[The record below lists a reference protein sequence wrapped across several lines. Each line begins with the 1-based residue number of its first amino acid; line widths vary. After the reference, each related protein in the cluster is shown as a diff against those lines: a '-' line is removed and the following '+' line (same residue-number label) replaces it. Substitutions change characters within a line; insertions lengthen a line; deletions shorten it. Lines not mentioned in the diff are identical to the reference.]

1 MSLMNFFNR
10 VPRAKITCA
19 IQRYWISR
27 GMTLTPSKQRM
38 PTNGYRGNWLRLISA
53 ILICLLGF
61 SGDAIAQSESKGS
74 SLTDWRGKRI
84 ALEDKFLTD
93 LKRIAHWCDANGK
106 PQLAEITLSLF
117 TDRDPR
123 RQYVFLPTEK
133 SMPILLAGG
142 PQDWLD
148 QVNQAAVDHGSRIFD
163 LAKIAGNENA
173 GSSAYQLLHEV
184 LFYNRDH
191 LITRKILGHKRQEDG
206 WNVAPD
212 SLRFKTANRP
222 HDFVQWS
229 AKSYVRVLTPHFE
242 IESNAEESRIAYLAK
257 ELEQTYLIWR
267 QVFYDYWGSSDAVKR
282 WIDGGGTASRS
293 RRRYRILFFK
303 DRASY
308 LKQLGPLVP
317 GIEVSTGY
325 YDGKAEISFFY
336 DGDKMAEDTWRH
348 ELTHQLFRES
358 GRATNQKA
366 FENQFIWL
374 DEGIATYVESTT
386 KNQHLFGE
394 FYTLGGFDSR
404 RIQYARLRRFLENYY
419 IPSQELSALGR
430 VQLQQRNDLVRI
442 YSESAGLAEFLMNSD
457 RGALQPNLNQFL
469 RSMYQGKV
477 KPGRFQSALGKTF
490 LELDEQ
496 YVDFLKIQPSE
507 IIRFLN
513 RPELKTELSLPG
525 VDLTLKDFEAMGEC
539 VQLSWLDLSGSK
551 LPSDC
556 FFKLEDCNQLSQLFL
571 NGCQLEEGALN
582 GISSLD
588 SVSEIDLSGSSI
600 SDRDLPALTKPFQ
613 LKSLNLTRTRVTED
627 GIKHLKTQ
635 LPNLIIIQ

>member
-1 MSLMNFFNR
+1 
-10 VPRAKITCA
+10 
-19 IQRYWISR
+19 
-27 GMTLTPSKQRM
+27 MTLMPSKKRM
-38 PTNGYRGNWLRLISA
+38 PPNWYRANWLRLILA
-53 ILICLLGF
+53 ILVCLLGI
-61 SGDAIAQSESKGS
+61 SGDTAAQAPPKGS
-74 SLTDWRGKRI
+74 SSTDWRSERI
-84 ALEDKFLTD
+84 ALEDEFLAD
-93 LKRIAHWCDANGK
+93 LKRIAQWCDANGK
-106 PQLAEITLSLF
+106 PELAQTTLSLF

-123 RQYVFLPTEK
+123 RQYIFLPSEK
-133 SMPILLAGG
+133 SMPILSTGG
-142 PQDWLD
+142 SQEWLD
-148 QVNQAAVDHGSRIFD
+148 QINQASVDHGSRIFD
-163 LAKIAGNENA
+163 LAKNAGDKNA
-173 GSSAYQLLHEV
+173 GSYAYQLLNEV
-184 LFYNRDH
+184 LFYDRDH
-191 LITRKILGHKRQEDG
+191 LITRKILGHKRQKDG

-212 SLRFKTANRP
+212 SLRFKSATRP
-222 HDFVQWS
+222 HDFVQWP
-229 AKSYVRVLTPHFE
+229 ARSYVRVLTPHFE
-242 IESNAEESRIAYLAK
+242 IESNAEEARIAYLAK

-282 WIDGGGTASRS
+282 WIDGSGTASRS

-303 DRASY
+303 DRGSY
-308 LKQLGPLVP
+308 LQQLEPLVP

-336 DGDKMAEDTWRH
+336 DGDKTAEDTWRH

-374 DEGIATYVESTT
+374 DEGIATYAESTA

-394 FYTLGGFDSR
+394 YYTLGGFDSR
-404 RIQYARLRRFLENYY
+404 RIQYARFRRFLENYY

-430 VQLQQRNDLVRI
+430 VELQQRNDLVRI
-442 YSESAGLAEFLMNSD
+442 YSESAGLAEFLMNSEH
-457 RGALQPNLNQFL
+457 GALQPKLNQFL
-469 RSMYQGKV
+469 RIMYQGKV
-477 KPGRFQSALGKTF
+477 KPGRFQSAIGKTF

-507 IIRFLN
+507 IIRFLI

-525 VDLTLKDFEAMGEC
+525 VNLTLKDFEAIGKC
-539 VQLSWLDLSGSK
+539 VQLNWLDLSGSK

-556 FFKLEDCNQLSQLFL
+556 FLKLGACNQLNQLFL

-588 SVSEIDLSGSSI
+588 SVNEIDFSGSSI
-600 SDRDLPALTKPFQ
+600 SNRDLPALSKATQ
-613 LKSLNLTRTRVTED
+613 LKSLNLTRTRVTDD
-627 GIKHLKTQ
+627 GLKNLKNQ